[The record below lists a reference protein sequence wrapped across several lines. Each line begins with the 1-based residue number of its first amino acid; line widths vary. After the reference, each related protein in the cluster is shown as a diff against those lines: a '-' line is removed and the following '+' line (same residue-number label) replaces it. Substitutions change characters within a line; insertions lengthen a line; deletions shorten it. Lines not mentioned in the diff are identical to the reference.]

1 MLNEVEGE
9 NQATNLR
16 MFGNITYT
24 PIEGLDIKY
33 LVSSNTYNQTRGYY
47 ETQNHKST
55 WRDGK
60 MVTHLAEQQKSARSI
75 RANSSMEE
83 NTTRRPFIHAIGR
96 L

>member
-47 ETQNHKST
+47 ETQTINLHGEM
-55 WRDGK
+55 GK
-60 MVTHLAEQQKSARSI
+60 MVTHLAEQHESARSI